1 MTTACILALSLSSF
15 AHCIS
20 QLLLSPKCQ
29 LCYQYLLETQLHLL
43 LHRFKCL
50 APGADLGADVCTNYW
65 WLIMLRTHSLGQ
77 EYSQICYFSPW
88 SSSISI
94 NVVSDLTSQIF
105 ISHIIEKHLFPF
117 SVICLSFSFSL
128 SCILGHRKC
137 RLEVKEGIYLL
148 DLTLGEERQRIKK
161 INNK

>member
-77 EYSQICYFSPW
+77 EYSQICYFSPR

-105 ISHIIEKHLFPF
+105 ISHIIKTPISLLCYLSLFF
-117 SVICLSFSFSL
+117 ILSFLHLRTQEMQIGSQGGYL
-128 SCILGHRKC
+128 PLGP
-137 RLEVKEGIYLL
+137 YLRG
-148 DLTLGEERQRIKK
+148 GETENKK
-161 INNK
+161 NK